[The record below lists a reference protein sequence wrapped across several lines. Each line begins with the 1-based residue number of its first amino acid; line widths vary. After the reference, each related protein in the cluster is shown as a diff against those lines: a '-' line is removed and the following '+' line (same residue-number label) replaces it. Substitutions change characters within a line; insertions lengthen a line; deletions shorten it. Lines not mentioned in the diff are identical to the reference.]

1 VYIMETNIY
10 HSDLA
15 IHPGEFLEE
24 VLEDMGMSQVELSNR
39 IGRPAQAINE
49 IIKGKKSI
57 TSKTAL
63 ELEDV
68 LKVPAH
74 IWTGLESEYQIV
86 KAKAEEV
93 QQMQEETKLLVNF
106 PYADLVKL
114 GFVKTTRKAIEKVNE
129 LKRFFSVAKLEQ
141 IEHVKAYQPAF
152 RVSNHNDISYE
163 AIATW
168 IQAGRLKAKE
178 IKTAPFDKNKLK
190 ALLPEIKKIMNLQDI
205 NDSIDSICNLL
216 ASCGVA
222 FVVLPHF
229 KKTKVN
235 GATFTIES
243 ENKAVILMTIRGGYS
258 DIFWFSLF
266 HEIGHIILHQ
276 KREIFLEN
284 GYSDPALQKQE
295 DEANQFARDF
305 LIPKEDFKIFTEKN
319 VFNKQSIVSFAK
331 RLEIKP
337 SIVIGRL
344 MHEKIITYNDYKL
357 SSLRD
362 QYKWAQ

>member
-1 VYIMETNIY
+1 METNIY

-15 IHPGEFLEE
+15 VHPGEFLEE
-24 VLEDMGMSQVELSNR
+24 VLEDIGMSQAELSNR

-74 IWTGLESEYQIV
+74 IWVGLESEYQVV
-86 KAKAEEV
+86 KAKAEE
-93 QQMQEETKLLVNF
+93 QEQMQEETKLLVNF

-114 GFVKTTRKAIEKVNE
+114 EFVKQTRKAIEKVDE
-129 LKRFFSVAKLEQ
+129 LKRFFGVAKLVQ
-141 IEHVKAYQPAF
+141 IQAVKAYQPAF
-152 RVSNHNDISYE
+152 RVSNHKSVSHE

-178 IKTAPFDKNKLK
+178 IETAPFDKSRLK
-190 ALLPEIKKIMNLQDI
+190 ALLPKIKKTMNLKDI
-205 NDSIDSICNLL
+205 NEAMDEIRTLL

-229 KKTKVN
+229 KKTKVH
-235 GATFTIES
+235 GATFSIEA
-243 ENKAVILMTIRGGYS
+243 EDKAVILMTIRGGFS

-266 HEIGHIILHQ
+266 HEIGHVILHQ
-276 KREIFLEN
+276 KREMFLED
-284 GYSDPALQKQE
+284 GYSDPTLQKQE
-295 DEANQFARDF
+295 DEADEFARDL
-305 LIPKEDFKIFTEKN
+305 LISKKDFEAFVEQDIFDKN
-319 VFNKQSIVSFAK
+319 SILKFAK
-331 RLEIKP
+331 QLEIKP
-337 SIVIGRL
+337 SIVVGRL
-344 MHEKIITYNDYKL
+344 MHEKIIPYNDFRLIK
-357 SSLRD
+357 LRD
-362 QYKWAQ
+362 KYTWA